1 MISNHRPGRWAG
13 RAQFTLALPLLLA
26 TPLAQAGTS
35 DLGGG
40 FSVDYLANLTYSLA
54 VRADDPDPELIGAA
68 NVNGDDG
75 NRNFNKGSLIN
86 NRMAALAETNFK
98 YRNYGV
104 FLRGSAFYD
113 AAYRDTNDNDS
124 PATVNKDGEHNEFTP
139 EAQKLLG
146 QDARLLDAY
155 AYASFNLGSTA
166 MDIRAGSQVV
176 SWGESLFFPNMS
188 GSQSPA
194 DATKSNVPGTEVKDI
209 LMPLGQ
215 VYVQWGLTSRFSVLG
230 YWQYDWN
237 STELTPAGGY
247 FSTSDILG
255 PGGDRL
261 ILNLPSPPSPVPRVD
276 IPRGPDLTPGD
287 DGQWGAALRYLVGDA
302 TEVTL
307 YRINYHDKNP
317 AGVQFNNPDFI
328 SILTGQTSYQAL
340 YLDDITMS
348 AVGLSSELFGAAIG
362 AELSLREDAGISVN
376 APGLAGS
383 VGATVTRGDVWQGNL
398 NFTKLLLPSS
408 WYDGLTLLG
417 EVSWLRV
424 EDVDAIVVP
433 GQGGGP
439 STSYDTLSNGREAGA
454 YQVLAQL
461 NYKQVFAGWDMTMS
475 FIHANQFHGKS
486 PIGGALG
493 SLSGEGDI
501 RYAFGPAFKYLN
513 NLELAAAYNGYA
525 GGTDIADHGLE
536 DRSYYSF
543 SVKYSF

>member
-237 STELTPAGGY
+237 STELTPVGGY
-247 FSTSDILG
+247 FSTSDVVG
-255 PGGDRL
+255 PGAQYLTIAQLPPVAYRGD
-261 ILNLPSPPSPVPRVD
+261 IT
-276 IPRGPDLTPGD
+276 PDD
-287 DGQWGAALRYLVGDA
+287 DGQWGAAARYLFGDA

-307 YRINYHDKNP
+307 YHIKYHDKAP
-317 AGVQFNNPDFI
+317 IGVVTESSMIPGIPFPI
-328 SILTGQTSYQAL
+328 PTAYRTL
-340 YLDDITMS
+340 YIDDITMT
-348 AVGLSSELFGAAIG
+348 AIGLSSELFGAAIG
-362 AELSLREDAGISVN
+362 VEASYRQDAGVN
-376 APGLAGS
+376 VN
-383 VGATVTRGDVWQGNL
+383 VGTSPAATRGDVWQGNL

-454 YQVLAQL
+454 YQVLAQF